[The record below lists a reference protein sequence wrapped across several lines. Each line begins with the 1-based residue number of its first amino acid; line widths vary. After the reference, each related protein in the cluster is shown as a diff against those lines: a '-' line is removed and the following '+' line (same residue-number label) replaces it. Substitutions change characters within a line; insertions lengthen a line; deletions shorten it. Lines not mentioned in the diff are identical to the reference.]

1 VTVPPLSASPTLHI
15 FLDLQGVQGESGDTQ
30 FPRQIEVLSYEQQ
43 VKQTIIRMGGG
54 GMAAGRPEFPDVRF
68 RKALDRASPELLHAC
83 ASGRRFESATFSFRR
98 LPPARPALYTVVL
111 GTVLITEVVQIA
123 GAGAHYPLSFAAM
136 DTGDDHAALLDE
148 VALAYELIR
157 WTYQPLG
164 QDGAAS
170 GPPVATGWDIT
181 ANRPV

>member
-1 VTVPPLSASPTLHI
+1 MTVPPLSASPTLHI

-30 FPRQIEVLSYEQQ
+30 FP
-43 VKQTIIRMGGG
+43 
-54 GMAAGRPEFPDVRF
+54 RF

-148 VALAYELIR
+148 VAFAYELIR
-157 WTYQPLG
+157 WTYQPLS